1 MGPAIGLLTVRT
13 PEEYESSA
21 CTTATCTIA
30 AANTAPTAVLRPC
43 AVSVPPPQDQ
53 QPMRLNYNIECPV
66 CRDKLCLRAQRLY
79 AALDSIT
86 ETVETDRLTL
96 TVAALRAA
104 CHIVGRPLPS

>member
-1 MGPAIGLLTVRT
+1 MHDGDLYYRRR
-13 PEEYESSA
+13 EYGAHGRAEA
-21 CTTATCTIA
+21 
-30 AANTAPTAVLRPC
+30 LRRFG
-43 AVSVPPPQDQ
+43 SPPPQDQ